1 MPASTELH
9 TFRWSAVYAV
19 GDAQVD
25 AEHKGLFALAE
36 RFERTMLEGKG
47 KDILLELLVQLVKY
61 AGEHFAQEEAL
72 MARIKFPGLLEHRKE
87 HEGMRRRVEVVMD
100 RGRGR

>member
-36 RFERTMLEGKG
+36 RFERAMLEGKG

-72 MARIKFPGLLEHRKE
+72 MARSHLDCWSIARST
-87 HEGMRRRVEVVMD
+87 RVC
-100 RGRGR
+100 GGGWKS